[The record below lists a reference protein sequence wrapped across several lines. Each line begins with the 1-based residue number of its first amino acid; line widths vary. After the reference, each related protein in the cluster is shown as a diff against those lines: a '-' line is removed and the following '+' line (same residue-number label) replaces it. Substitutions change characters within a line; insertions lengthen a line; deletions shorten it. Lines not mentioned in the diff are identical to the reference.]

1 MEEKHCAICK
11 RIVDKNT
18 APILVM
24 GGFANPRLLCDGCSD
39 DVESMTT
46 SLDANVIEEAMK
58 RVSENLTRSNTDD
71 STTLAAVTDMF
82 SCASERIK
90 KIRNGENVSD
100 EGEENGEEYEIP
112 EELLETEE
120 DRLLD
125 EKEKFQNRLFDK
137 IFTWVSVAVFAFI
150 IGYCIVTRF
159 II

>member
-71 STTLAAVTDMF
+71 STTLSAVTDMF

-125 EKEKFQNRLFDK
+125 EKEKLRNRLFDK

-150 IGYCIVTRF
+150 IGYFIVTRF